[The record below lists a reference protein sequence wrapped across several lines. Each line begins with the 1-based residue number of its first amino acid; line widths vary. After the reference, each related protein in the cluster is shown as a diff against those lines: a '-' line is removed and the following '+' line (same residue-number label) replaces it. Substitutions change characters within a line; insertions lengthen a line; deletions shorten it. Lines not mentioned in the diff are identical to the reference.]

1 MPDPRIALVALT
13 LLVAGCGDSAPK
25 PAPVVG
31 RGYGPPPAAPVG
43 GPPPATSAGGNRD
56 ANLAYWNGMNSV
68 PVQMAEHLKD
78 GPAAQA
84 WAFRRGAAVIRQNPS
99 LGIDPDL
106 VAWALRMA
114 DLLEQR
120 AALIEQSRNPALL
133 AEAFMRGWSGD
144 PFGVAVEL
152 NQAER
157 GWIAAIQAHKQEWNR
172 LRATLTQRYGV
183 QFP

>member
-1 MPDPRIALVALT
+1 
-13 LLVAGCGDSAPK
+13 
-25 PAPVVG
+25 
-31 RGYGPPPAAPVG
+31 
-43 GPPPATSAGGNRD
+43 
-56 ANLAYWNGMNSV
+56 MNSV
-68 PVQMAEHLKD
+68 PVQMAEHLTD
-78 GPAAQA
+78 GPAAQV
-84 WAFRRGAAVIRQNPS
+84 WAFRRGAAVIRQNPT

-120 AALIEQSRNPALL
+120 ADLIERSRNPALL
-133 AEAFMRGWSGD
+133 AEAFVRGWNGD

-157 GWIAAIQAHKQEWNR
+157 GWVAACQAHKRDWNR
-172 LRATLTQRYGV
+172 LRAALTARYGV

>member
-1 MPDPRIALVALT
+1 MSRPTTGASRVRPAWAAVILVGLS
-13 LLVAGCGDSAPK
+13 VGCGGPG
-25 PAPVVG
+25 PAPETVT
-31 RGYGPPPAAPVG
+31 AAPGG
-43 GPPPATSAGGNRD
+43 GPGTPAPGGRE

-68 PVQMAEHLKD
+68 PAQMAEHLRD
-78 GPAAQA
+78 GPAAQV
-84 WAFRRGAAVIRQNPS
+84 WAFRRGAAVVRQNPT

-120 AALIEQSRNPALL
+120 ADLIEQSRNPALL
-133 AEAFMRGWSGD
+133 AEAFVRGWTGD
-144 PFGVAVEL
+144 PFGVAIEL

-157 GWIAAIQAHKQEWNR
+157 AWVAACRAHREEWNR
-172 LRATLTQRYGV
+172 LRAALTARYGI